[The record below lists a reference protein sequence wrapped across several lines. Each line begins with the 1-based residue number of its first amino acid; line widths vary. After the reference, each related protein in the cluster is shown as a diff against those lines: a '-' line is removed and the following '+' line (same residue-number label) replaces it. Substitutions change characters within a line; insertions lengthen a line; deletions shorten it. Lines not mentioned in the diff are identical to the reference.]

1 MEILIGFSACNLSFS
16 FMWMK
21 CFAIC
26 ILWEVWSRKIISV
39 LQYGLKRWMTSHV
52 RKWWAVAYW
61 ITRAS
66 SGLWQPSVEWWVAH
80 YEVEK
85 VAVFSSKCTQKT
97 PYPSGNFVVIS
108 NRLLSTVLDLYYA
121 ANGKLVIYILDNS
134 MGNCRVWLRTPVVY
148 NF

>member
-1 MEILIGFSACNLSFS
+1 MEILIRFSACNLSFS

-39 LQYGLKRWMTSHV
+39 LQYGLKRWMTSRV

-61 ITRAS
+61 ITKSS
-66 SGLWQPSVEWWVAH
+66 SGLWQPSVDDELQTMRWKKWRIFLKMH
-80 YEVEK
+80 K
-85 VAVFSSKCTQKT
+85 KT

-108 NRLLSTVLDLYYA
+108 NRLLSTVLDLYSA
-121 ANGKLVIYILDNS
+121 GNGKLVIYILDNS
-134 MGNCRVWLRTPVVY
+134 TGNCRVWLRTPVVY